1 MRTRGSTPLAAA
13 AFALASG
20 AVARADAGGFYVPEI
35 GARAA
40 GLGAAVV
47 ADGDGPSAIFHN
59 PAGLTDADGV
69 QVEVSSALFFP
80 NVTFFRRPVTDPNTG
95 DDLRF
100 DRVDNE
106 NAVIAAPYVGA
117 SAALGR
123 GLTAGLAI
131 YAPFG
136 ATLDFPIDGAQ
147 RQVVTSIALRTIFVS
162 PAVAV
167 ALPRGVS
174 VGVAANVVWGDLA
187 LEQRNALPY
196 VTGDPEQYPDPG
208 EGLEGMTRLG
218 GHDPF
223 SLGATLGIGWRS
235 TDQRIRVGASV
246 MSPVTMH
253 LQGDAR
259 IENESIA
266 PLIDGDGQQMQPA
279 GVREDTVRIEV
290 PLPLVA
296 RLGVAVQL
304 APRWRAEVDVNW
316 QRWSTFEQLEVDFV
330 AEHELL
336 PTPGAYL
343 YDVQVENAWR
353 DTWSARLGVE
363 TTLPARPI
371 TLRAGVLWDQSP
383 VDDRHF
389 SLLTPDSNKIGVAG
403 GARWSRPM
411 GDGRLD
417 LELAALHLFVG
428 ERDVAPMADGGPGS
442 AGTILNKPAPSFFH
456 GVTRAG
462 FDVVTLAVAWRR

>member
-1 MRTRGSTPLAAA
+1 MRNRGSGPLAAA
-13 AFALASG
+13 MVLTLGSAG
-20 AVARADAGGFYVPEI
+20 RADAGGFYVPEI
-35 GARAA
+35 GTRAA

-47 ADGDGPSAIFHN
+47 ADSEDPSAVFHN
-59 PAGLTDADGV
+59 PAGLAGADGI
-69 QVEVSSALFFP
+69 QIELGSGLFFP
-80 NVTFFRRPVTDPNTG
+80 GIEFYRRPVTDPNTG

-100 DRVDNE
+100 DRVENE
-106 NAVIAAPYVGA
+106 NTVIAAPYVGA
-117 SAALGR
+117 SVELGR
-123 GLTAGLAI
+123 GVTGGLAV

-136 ATLDFPIDGAQ
+136 ATLEYPIDGAQ

-162 PAVAV
+162 PAVAI
-167 ALPRGVS
+167 ALPRGWS
-174 VGVAANVVWGDLA
+174 VGVAANLIYGDLA

-208 EGLEGMTRLG
+208 GELEGTTRIE

-223 SLGATLGIGWRS
+223 SVGATLGAGWRS
-235 TDQRIRVGASV
+235 TDGRVRVGASV
-246 MSPVTMH
+246 MTPVTLH
-253 LQGDAR
+253 LEGDAR
-259 IENESIA
+259 VENQSIA
-266 PLIDGDGQQMQPA
+266 PLLDDQGQQTQPA
-279 GVREDTVRIEV
+279 GVREDQVRMAV

-296 RLGVAVQL
+296 RLGVAIQV
-304 APRWRAEVDVNW
+304 APRWRAELDVNW

-363 TTLPARPI
+363 HALRPSI
-371 TLRAGVLWDQSP
+371 ALRAGVLWDGSP

-389 SLLTPDSNKIGVAG
+389 GLLTPDSDKVGVAA

-411 GDGRLD
+411 GRGRLD
-417 LELAALHLFVG
+417 LELAAVHLFLR
-428 ERDVAPMADGGPGS
+428 ERAVEPMADGAPGS

-462 FDVVTLAVAWRR
+462 FDVVTLAVAWRQ